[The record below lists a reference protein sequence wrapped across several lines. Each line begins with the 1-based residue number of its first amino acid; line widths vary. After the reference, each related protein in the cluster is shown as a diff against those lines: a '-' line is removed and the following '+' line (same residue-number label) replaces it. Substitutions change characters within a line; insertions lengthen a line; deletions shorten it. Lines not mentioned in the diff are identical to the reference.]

1 MANGLLLLYH
11 IFLNKS
17 TFREK
22 DLSFFAAYDVEKK
35 GLGLYIYNNE
45 EKKVELS

>member
-1 MANGLLLLYH
+1 MPLHLLYH

-17 TFREK
+17 TFAEK
-22 DLSFFAAYDVEKK
+22 DLSFFDLYNVEKK